1 MQANVTAPMESINHV
16 DPVVTAIIL
25 CLFAF
30 AAIVL
35 MFIFLP
41 RIDDLMKTRAE
52 RDKYKA
58 ERDYYI
64 NALSIELI
72 KSGHTASEV
81 RDIMTECKKKI
92 TEKEHRA
99 KQASKRSKI
108 FASIADKLRG
118 EVNV

>member
-1 MQANVTAPMESINHV
+1 MSEKVTAPMESINHV

-25 CLFAF
+25 GLFAF
-30 AAIVL
+30 AAIVF

-41 RIDDLMKTRAE
+41 RIDELMKARAD

-58 ERDYYI
+58 QRDYYI
-64 NALSIELI
+64 NALSIELV
-72 KSGHTASEV
+72 KSGHTDSEV
-81 RDIMTECKKKI
+81 RDIIAECKTKI

-108 FASIADKLRG
+108 FASVADKLRG
-118 EVNV
+118 MANV